1 MAQPPNTVSLPG
13 WENIIAIPKGTPPT
27 REQYREYYRARRE
40 HRRPDLP
47 DTVTSEIERRSDI
60 RRRIESS
67 ATPDTAKAWTG
78 ILTALDDA
86 QDLFSLVA
94 FGGRLAVRPLFRA
107 LHNSLTPATTAYLLH
122 KLPLRVFLTRLLPG
136 LGWILLGADILKLL
150 TLLASI
156 LQPFFVARCHGFSKG
171 LVGAL
176 PALMVGNAAKLV
188 GHGITGLNPFSRAA
202 RLARATKFTGKLF
215 RVGEL
220 LEIAQAS
227 KTLTGYGLTLGGIM
241 GTVTEAAYA
250 LELAARGQPVSI
262 GVPGGGRIALTGAFG
277 TATASGSPGSLS
289 TIYDAMAGM
298 MSNPTNAAAARAK
311 ADALRQ
317 YGY

>member
-1 MAQPPNTVSLPG
+1 MAQPPNSVSLPG

-27 REQYREYYRARRE
+27 KAQYREYYKAKRE

-47 DTVTSEIERRSDI
+47 DSVTSEIERRSDI
-60 RRRIESS
+60 RRRMESS
-67 ATPDTAKAWTG
+67 ATPETAKAWTG

-94 FGGRLAVRPLFRA
+94 FGGRLLGKA
-107 LHNSLTPATTAYLLH
+107 LPKVLG
-122 KLPLRVFLTRLLPG
+122 RIIPG

-150 TLLASI
+150 TLLATL
-156 LQPFFVARCHGFSKG
+156 LQPFFVAMCHGVTKG
-171 LVGAL
+171 IAGAL

-241 GTVTEAAYA
+241 GTITESAYA
-250 LELAARGQPVSI
+250 LELAARGQPISI
-262 GVPGGGRIALTGAFG
+262 AVPGGGRMSLTGQAG
-277 TATASGSPGSLS
+277 TATAPGSPKGLS
-289 TIYDAMAGM
+289 TIYDAMATM
-298 MSNPTNAAAARAK
+298 MSSPADKAAAQAK

-317 YGY
+317 YGN